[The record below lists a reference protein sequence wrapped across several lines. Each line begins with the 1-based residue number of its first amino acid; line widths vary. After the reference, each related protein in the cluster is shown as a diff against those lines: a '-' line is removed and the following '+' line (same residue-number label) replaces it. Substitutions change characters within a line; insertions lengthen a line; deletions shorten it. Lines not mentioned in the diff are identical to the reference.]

1 VTPPPMTPSPTTPST
16 TPRLRTG
23 LVLGK
28 LLPPHLGH
36 LYLVGCALQQV
47 ERLYVVVEHV
57 EDEPIPSEL
66 RVRWMHELVPEAT
79 SLRVGGLSRRHILHL
94 DRAMPQE
101 PSAHPA
107 FWELWRTTLKALVPE
122 PIEAVFASETYGH
135 RLAAELDARFLPVDP
150 ARQVMPVSGTVVRA
164 DPSAHA
170 RFLPNP
176 VRAHYGLPPREP
188 RPAPRRVALVGPE
201 STGKSTL
208 ARALAA
214 HFDAYV
220 VPEHAE
226 TMIAAGVCDP
236 QALVTRDFED
246 FARGRRASE
255 ETLASFGGELL
266 VCDSDAL
273 TTQLYAE
280 RLLGSC
286 PSWIAEEAATSAYDL
301 TLFFSPDVPWQ
312 DDLHRVDRGGREAFF
327 ARMQAALR
335 ASGRRTVVLSG
346 DWRAREDAAIEAC
359 RALLT

>member
-1 VTPPPMTPSPTTPST
+1 MPPVMPL
-16 TPRLRTG
+16 LRTG

-36 LYLVGCALQQV
+36 LYLVGCALRQV

-57 EDEPIPSEL
+57 EDETIASDL
-66 RVRWMHELVPEAT
+66 RVRWMRELVPEAT
-79 SLRVGGLSRRHILHL
+79 VLHL
-94 DRAMPQE
+94 DRVMPQE

-122 PIEAVFASETYGH
+122 PIEAVFASESYGH

-150 ARQVMPVSGTVVRA
+150 ARQVMSVSGTVARA

-170 RFLPNP
+170 RYLPDP
-176 VRAHYGLPPREP
+176 VRAFYGLPLREP
-188 RPAPRRVALVGPE
+188 RPTPRRVALVGPE

-214 HFDAYV
+214 RFDATV

-236 QALVTRDFED
+236 KALVERDFED

-255 ETLASFGGELL
+255 ETLAHFGGELL
-266 VCDSDAL
+266 FCDSDAL

-286 PSWIAEEAATSAYDL
+286 PSWIAEEAAASAYDL
-301 TLFFSPDVPWQ
+301 TLLFSPDVPWE
-312 DDLHRVDRGGREAFF
+312 DGLHRVDRGGRDAFF
-327 ARMQAALR
+327 ARMKAALHV
-335 ASGRRTVVLSG
+335 SGRPTVVLSG
-346 DWRAREDAAIEAC
+346 DWRAREDAAVEAC
-359 RALLT
+359 LALLLE

>member
-1 VTPPPMTPSPTTPST
+1 MPPPVTPLPVMPL
-16 TPRLRTG
+16 LRTG

-36 LYLVGCALQQV
+36 LYLVGCALRQV

-57 EDEPIPSEL
+57 EDEPVASEL
-66 RVRWMHELVPEAT
+66 RVRWMRELVPEAT
-79 SLRVGGLSRRHILHL
+79 ILHL

-107 FWELWRTTLKALVPE
+107 FWELWRTTLQGLVPE
-122 PIEAVFASETYGH
+122 PIEVVFASETYGH

-170 RFLPNP
+170 RFLPDP
-176 VRAHYGLPPREP
+176 VRTHYGLPPRAP
-188 RPAPRRVALVGPE
+188 RPIPRRVALVGPE

-214 HFDAYV
+214 RFDAYV

-226 TMIAAGVCDP
+226 TMIAAGVSDP
-236 QALVTRDFED
+236 RALVERDFED

-266 VCDSDAL
+266 FCDSDAL
-273 TTQLYAE
+273 TTRLYAE

-286 PSWIAEEAATSAYDL
+286 PSWIAREAATSAYDL
-301 TLFFSPDVPWQ
+301 TLLSSPDVPWE
-312 DDLHRVDRGGREAFF
+312 DDVHRVDRDGRDAFF
-327 ARMQAALR
+327 AQMEAALR
-335 ASGRRTVVLSG
+335 ASGRPTVVLSG
-346 DWRAREDAAIEAC
+346 DWRTRENAAIEAC
-359 RALLT
+359 RALLLE